1 MAVAPPGPATSEAP
15 GMMRAEPMPARTGL
29 GGEMADIDVEGL
41 VKRYRDVAAVDGL
54 SFTVQRGEV
63 FGMLGPNGAGK
74 TTTLEIIEGLRTPDA
89 GSVHVLGTDVLAHPK
104 TVKERI
110 GVQLQATAL
119 PQFTKVREA
128 VELFAALYR
137 KARPVAEVIDEFN
150 LGEKADA
157 YTDKLS
163 GGQMQRLSI
172 ALALVNDPD
181 LVFLDEPTT
190 GLDPQA
196 RLNIWTVIEGIRQRR
211 KTVVLTTHYMEEAER
226 LCDRVAVIDRGRI
239 VALDTPPR
247 LIAEHASGTTIEFA
261 LVPGL
266 DPETLRRLPGVDR
279 VVADGRVSVT
289 TRSPEAV
296 LHVLLDP
303 QARLNIWGVIE
314 GIKGRGKTVVL
325 TTHYMEEAERL
336 CDRVAVIERGRI
348 VALDTPRRLISQ
360 YAPGT
365 TVEFANVPG
374 LDVETLRKMPGVERV
389 VVDGRVSITTRTPE
403 TVLHT
408 LLDPNASWAPAES
421 ADGGTGGEG
430 EGAVRD
436 LMVRHGTLED
446 VFLSLTGRSLRE

>member
-1 MAVAPPGPATSEAP
+1 MIHI
-15 GMMRAEPMPARTGL
+15 EPMPAATRL
-29 GGEMADIDVEGL
+29 GGEMADIDVSGL
-41 VKRYRDVAAVDGL
+41 VKRYGDVVAVDGL
-54 SFTVQRGEV
+54 TFAVQKGEV

-89 GSVHVLGTDVLAHPK
+89 GSVQVRGTDVIAHPSS
-104 TVKERI
+104 VKERI

-119 PQFTKVREA
+119 PPFTKVREA
-128 VELFAALYR
+128 VQLFAALYQR
-137 KARPVAEVIDEFN
+137 ARPVDEVIEEFN

-157 YTDKLS
+157 FTDKLS

-172 ALALVNDPD
+172 ALALINDPD

-196 RLNIWTVIEGIRQRR
+196 RLNIW
-211 KTVVLTTHYMEEAER
+211 
-226 LCDRVAVIDRGRI
+226 
-239 VALDTPPR
+239 
-247 LIAEHASGTTIEFA
+247 
-261 LVPGL
+261 
-266 DPETLRRLPGVDR
+266 
-279 VVADGRVSVT
+279 
-289 TRSPEAV
+289 
-296 LHVLLDP
+296 
-303 QARLNIWGVIE
+303 GVIE
-314 GIKGRGKTVVL
+314 SIKGRGKTVVL

-336 CDRVAVIERGRI
+336 CDRVAVIERGKI

-408 LLDPNASWAPAES
+408 LLDPNASWAPAEG
-421 ADGGTGGEG
+421 ADGGTAGEG